1 MPTPGLPPGVRLSL
15 RGRKMRSAT
24 RLDSLGT
31 EQAYLV
37 LGAARRLEAAGHE
50 VVHQDI
56 GEPDM
61 PTLRLVV
68 EAGVRALRDGLTRY
82 AFAAGVPELREAI
95 ARSLAA
101 RGVRV
106 GPDNVVVTPGAKPM
120 LFCAALALI
129 EPGADV
135 LTPDPGFPIY
145 ESVIRFAGG
154 RPAYYPLDETRQ
166 FAPDVAAVARRIT
179 PRTRVLILNLPHNPT
194 GGVASARDLEALAEL
209 ALRHD
214 LWVISDEVYG
224 QIRYDGRRDSI
235 AALPGM
241 AERTV
246 IVDGFSKGYSMTG
259 WRLGFGVMPTSLT
272 GAMTTLLI
280 NNVSCTATFVQ
291 YAGVAALT
299 GSQEPVTRMVAGLKV
314 KRDLLV
320 RGLNAIDGVSCATPA
335 GAVYC
340 FPGIGGAPERTGL
353 SCESFAE
360 RLLPRRHVA
369 GLAGTAFWP
378 GGAGHLR
385 RGYAPE
391 PAELELALGALRRF
405 VGALTAVGT
414 GIT

>member
-1 MPTPGLPPGVRLSL
+1 MKATDIRRGHVIMIDGQPCRVMDFTHRTPGNLRAFVQVRLRNLVTGNTFDTRLAATDFVDEAPLETKEFQVLYRDHGGVHVREVVDRFQALAPERRSGVRSSL
-15 RGRKMRSAT
+15 GRASMHAAA
-24 RLDSLGT
+24 RLDTLGT
-31 EQAYLV
+31 EQAYVV
-37 LGAARRLEAAGHE
+37 LAAARRLEAAGHK
-50 VVHQDI
+50 VVHLEI

-61 PTLRLVV
+61 PTPPHVV

-82 AFAAGVPELREAI
+82 ALAAGALALREAI

-101 RGVRV
+101 RGVRA

-129 EPGADV
+129 EPGVDV

-145 ESVIRFAGG
+145 ESVVRFAGG
-154 RPAYYPLDETRQ
+154 RPAYYPLDETRE
-166 FAPDVAAVARRIT
+166 FAPDVAAIARRIT

-259 WRLGFGVMPTSLT
+259 WRLGFGVMPPRS
-272 GAMTTLLI
+272 
-280 NNVSCTATFVQ
+280 
-291 YAGVAALT
+291 
-299 GSQEPVTRMVAGLKV
+299 
-314 KRDLLV
+314 
-320 RGLNAIDGVSCATPA
+320 
-335 GAVYC
+335 
-340 FPGIGGAPERTGL
+340 PGR
-353 SCESFAE
+353 
-360 RLLPRRHVA
+360 
-369 GLAGTAFWP
+369 
-378 GGAGHLR
+378 
-385 RGYAPE
+385 
-391 PAELELALGALRRF
+391 
-405 VGALTAVGT
+405 
-414 GIT
+414 

>member
-1 MPTPGLPPGVRLSL
+1 MH
-15 RGRKMRSAT
+15 SAA
-24 RLDSLGT
+24 RLDTLGT
-31 EQAYLV
+31 EQAYVV
-37 LGAARRLEAAGHE
+37 LAAARRLEAAGHK
-50 VVHQDI
+50 VVHLEI

-61 PTLRLVV
+61 PTPPHVV

-82 AFAAGVPELREAI
+82 ALAAGVPELREAI

-101 RGVRV
+101 RGVRA

-129 EPGADV
+129 EPGAEV

-145 ESVIRFAGG
+145 ESVVRFAGG
-154 RPAYYPLDETRQ
+154 RPAYYPLDETRE
-166 FAPDVAAVARRIT
+166 FAPDVAAIARRITPRTRVLILNLPHNPTRGGASARGLEAPAELAPRPDPWGDSGEGDGEIRSGGRPAYYPLDETREFAPDVAAIARRIT

-259 WRLGFGVMPTSLT
+259 WRLGFGVMPASLT
-272 GAMTTLLI
+272 RAMTTLLI

-291 YAGVAALT
+291 YAGVAAL
-299 GSQEPVTRMVAGLKV
+299 R
-314 KRDLLV
+314 
-320 RGLNAIDGVSCATPA
+320 
-335 GAVYC
+335 
-340 FPGIGGAPERTGL
+340 
-353 SCESFAE
+353 
-360 RLLPRRHVA
+360 
-369 GLAGTAFWP
+369 
-378 GGAGHLR
+378 
-385 RGYAPE
+385 
-391 PAELELALGALRRF
+391 
-405 VGALTAVGT
+405 
-414 GIT
+414 